1 MLADGT
7 PELALSARDAD
18 ALVAAT
24 TAARARAV
32 ESKRPFAL
40 LVDRAL
46 RFPLSDFLRSRAVAA
61 TTLAFDE
68 IAASTPICQEE
79 TISRS

>member
-1 MLADGT
+1 MSQYVWKFRLFGVPVAVLPSFWFLCVAFSPFLSEIDPET
-7 PELALSARDAD
+7 PW
-18 ALVAAT
+18 VWG
-24 TAARARAV
+24 
-32 ESKRPFAL
+32 L
-40 LVDRAL
+40 LGWT
-46 RFPLSDFLRSRAVAA
+46 AA